1 MGGALA
7 WAPWLLLLLQDPCS
21 LGLSCNVSSR
31 NVDWNREFED
41 TCLNFSGQGLSLLQ
55 NKSLQATSVRLLD
68 LSHNDL
74 QELPWPFFDT
84 LRHLQILNVTHNPL
98 EHVPETLAELCSLDL
113 KANCLCALAPWHKV
127 RQDKNCSDPPLL
139 QCLDARA
146 GTWHDLSTFLKG
158 SCPPGL
164 SSVTIGALAA
174 SGSLLLGL
182 FIAGS
187 LLAWRFRARWAS
199 SSQGLGKTWAA
210 TDGPRSGSGRQ
221 PRYSSRNH
229 SPKQPVDTLPRPPT
243 PDYENVFIGQ
253 PPAEHQWTKHG
264 AHPSE
269 DNDLYMNYESLPQ
282 ASQSPRQASQ
292 PIYGNLQFLGQ
303 TPPVDEEYVT
313 PGH

>member
-21 LGLSCNVSSR
+21 LGLSCNVSSGDM
-31 NVDWNREFED
+31 DWSREFKAM
-41 TCLNFSGQGLSLLQ
+41 CLNFSSQGLSLLP

-68 LSHNDL
+68 LSGNDL
-74 QELPWPFFDT
+74 RELPWPFFAT

-98 EHVPETLAELCSLDL
+98 ELVPAMLAENCNLDL
-113 KANCLCALAPWHKV
+113 KADCSCILASWHKV
-127 RQDKNCSDPPLL
+127 RQDQNCSDPPLL
-139 QCLDARA
+139 QCLEAGA
-146 GTWHDLSTFLKG
+146 GTWHNLSTFLKVG
-158 SCPPGL
+158 CPPGL
-164 SSVTIGALAA
+164 SSMTIGALAA
-174 SGSLLLGL
+174 SGIMLLGL
-182 FIAGS
+182 SIAGS
-187 LLAWRFRARWAS
+187 LLAWRFRARWAP

-210 TDGPRSGSGRQ
+210 KDGPRSSSGRQ
-221 PRYSSRNH
+221 PRYGSRSH
-229 SPKQPVDTLPRPPT
+229 SPKQPADTLPRPHT
-243 PDYENVFIGQ
+243 PDYENVFMGQ

-282 ASQSPRQASQ
+282 ASQGPCQASQ

-303 TPPVDEEYVT
+303 TPPVDEEYVI

>member
-21 LGLSCNVSSR
+21 LGLSCNVSLDVGWS
-31 NVDWNREFED
+31 REFKAP
-41 TCLNFSGQGLSLLQ
+41 CLNFSGQHLSLPP
-55 NKSLQATSVRLLD
+55 NKSLQAIGVRLLD
-68 LSHNDL
+68 LSANEL
-74 QELPWPFFDT
+74 RELPQPFFNT
-84 LRHLQILNVTHNPL
+84 LHNLQILNVTYNPL
-98 EHVPETLAELCSLDL
+98 EHVPAMLAELCSLDL

-139 QCLDARA
+139 QCLDERA
-146 GTWHDLSTFLKG
+146 GTWHNLSTFLESG
-158 SCPPGL
+158 CPPGL
-164 SSVTIGALAA
+164 SSMTIGVLAA

-187 LLAWRFRARWAS
+187 LLAWRFRARWAP

-210 TDGPRSGSGRQ
+210 ADGPRSGSGRQ

-229 SPKQPVDTLPRPPT
+229 SPKQPADTLPRPPT
-243 PDYENVFIGQ
+243 PDYENVFAGQ

-282 ASQSPRQASQ
+282 APQSPCQASQ
-292 PIYGNLQFLGQ
+292 PIYGNLQFLGH